1 MPFVRKK
8 TDRAGRQRFY
18 LVQNSRRDGKVRQE
32 VLAYLGR
39 CATPENALWVEAGRL
54 RRALR
59 ERKRLDAK
67 RRDGACTKSD
77 RLDLER
83 VGRKIARLIE
93 RIEQLKA
100 YAEAPVCLPGLE
112 RLDDQIQRFWRSLKI
127 VRDATDATIW
137 HLEYR
142 P

>member
-8 TDRAGRQRFY
+8 TDHAGRQRFY
-18 LVQNSRRDGKVRQE
+18 LVENSRIDGRVKQK
-32 VLAYLGR
+32 VLAYLGGS
-39 CATPENALWVEAGRL
+39 ATPENALWIAAGDLWGAL
-54 RRALR
+54 RR
-59 ERKRLDAK
+59 RKRLDAK
-67 RRDGACTKSD
+67 RPDGARTKSD